1 MKYLMNNN
9 IKIILIVVFI
19 CTFLSFNISYGAD
32 NPAGS
37 DQSTP
42 APLEEIKDVEI
53 SKIVLVPYTAKNRRD
68 PFASIILSTK
78 QKMEKKKKSL
88 NPLEN
93 FDVTD
98 FKLMG
103 IIFDGKR
110 YYASVVLPDNK
121 AYTLKKG
128 MSAGLYGGKVER
140 ITKDSIVFNEY
151 VFDYMGVKQLKKTEL
166 KLRKEEEQ

>member
-1 MKYLMNNN
+1 MT
-9 IKIILIVVFI
+9 VFI
-19 CTFLSFNISYGAD
+19 SLVKVLAVDT
-32 NPAGS
+32 PAGGN
-37 DQSTP
+37 Q
-42 APLEEIKDVEI
+42 AANEMKAEITDVEI
-53 SKIVLVPYTAKNRRD
+53 SKIVQTPYTARNRRD
-68 PFASIILSTK
+68 PFASIIIVTK
-78 QKMEKKKKSL
+78 TKMEKKRKSL

-121 AYTLKKG
+121 AYTLRAGVKV
-128 MSAGLYGGKVER
+128 GLYGGKVER
-140 ITKDSIVFNEY
+140 ITPDSVIMQEY
-151 VFDYMGVKQLKKTEL
+151 VLDYMGVKQQKKTEL

>member
-1 MKYLMNNN
+1 MKYIRNDH
-9 IKIILIVVFI
+9 IILPIVVI
-19 CTFLSFNISYGAD
+19 SIFLLLTTLIYASD

-37 DQSTP
+37 VQSTP
-42 APLEEIKDVEI
+42 APLGEIKDVEI
-53 SKIVLVPYTAKNRRD
+53 SKIELVPYTAKNRRD

-128 MSAGLYGGKVER
+128 MSAGLYGGKVDR

-151 VFDYMGVKQLKKTEL
+151 VIDYMGVKQLKKTEL